1 MTLLRRENLLT
12 AFNAQPYSNWGG
24 EDDAL
29 LSDSET
35 IDNQHRVLDINLEQ
49 DAEQWQPISCSPA
62 LADDPRLP
70 NWFLDG
76 AVSSLE
82 IAGTARD
89 DSGYPRVIRAG
100 QLGVGAT
107 CRLPNVSN
115 RLKFWRFIALNGSGY
130 SRQQLTPLVNDLRQA
145 HIPHELFAWHPASD
159 KEKESAFDLMNVRT
173 LVRNS
178 TRDEM
183 LIQEQKL
190 VDEIGEPVYVDGR
203 YVDHAPAYDA
213 FLAVGII
220 KSQRARYLTQRPLE
234 VLYSLRQGERT
245 PAFLIERQRGQRG
258 SNANHIVTFY
268 IRLTSP
274 DMVGPGSG
282 LARIELSAH
291 YFQQPS
297 QDKVLLDA
305 ITSDLVRLR
314 SRDNTYARG
323 AVTIEPIRL
332 IERELH
338 LIFRDGQMAAMDTM
352 RLLYKK

>member
-1 MTLLRRENLLT
+1 MTILNRENLLT
-12 AFNAQPYSNWGG
+12 AFNARPYSNWGG

-29 LSDSET
+29 LSDLEPV
-35 IDNQHRVLDINLEQ
+35 DNQHRVLDINLEQ
-49 DAEQWQPISCSPA
+49 KAEQWQPISCSLE

-89 DSGYPRVIRAG
+89 DNGYPRVIRAG

-115 RLKFWRFIALNGSGY
+115 RKQFCRFIALNGSGY
-130 SRQQLTPLVNDLRQA
+130 SHQQIAPLVSDLRQA
-145 HIPHELFAWHPASD
+145 NIPHELFVWHPAND
-159 KEKESAFDLMNVRT
+159 KEKENAFDLMNIRT

-190 VDEIGEPVYVDGR
+190 VDEIAAPIYVDGR
-203 YVDHAPAYDA
+203 YVDHAPTHDA

-258 SNANHIVTFY
+258 SNSNHIVTFY

-274 DMVGPGSG
+274 EIVGPGSG
-282 LARIELSAH
+282 LTRIELSAR
-291 YFQQPS
+291 YFQNS
-297 QDKVLLDA
+297 SKDKALLDA

-314 SRDNTYARG
+314 SRDDNYARG
-323 AVTIEPIRL
+323 AATVEPIRL
-332 IERELH
+332 IEHELH
-338 LIFRDGQMAAMDTM
+338 LIFRDSQMVAMDTM
-352 RLLYKK
+352 RLLQR